1 MSDQNIPER
10 LEDILWRF
18 IEYSFELGKWGE
30 VIWIDLDMDLDMEKD
45 GSGYDGKGKVV
56 YPQKVHEFKYGRNCN
71 SSACV
76 RDIYY
81 SRYRSFDNS
90 YMIVFIK
97 YVGKDMDKI
106 KYMVRDIKSE
116 AYDLYNKIRNLYLDP
131 SRDHLVSVYF
141 RRDTSSYNKIIKE
154 IKKGIIFEKPP
165 ALKSIGFKDQPAFI
179 RSALV
184 KKKSNKY
191 NNRKES
197 KNELDYPN
205 SFKFSYIVYEK

>member
-1 MSDQNIPER
+1 MSDQNIPGK
-10 LEDILWRF
+10 LEDILRRVS
-18 IEYSFELGKWGE
+18 EYSFALDKWGK
-30 VIWIDLDMDLDMEKD
+30 VIWINLEIKKD
-45 GSGYDGKGKVV
+45 DRGYYGRGSVVNPPKV
-56 YPQKVHEFKYGRNCN
+56 YEFKYGRNCN

-81 SRYRSFDNS
+81 SRYKDDNS

-106 KYMVRDIKSE
+106 KYMVRDIESE
-116 AYDLYNKIRNLYLDP
+116 AYDLYNEIRNSYLDP
-131 SRDHLVSVYF
+131 SRNHLVSVYF
-141 RRDTSSYNKIIKE
+141 RRDTSSYKKITKE

-165 ALKSIGFKDQPAFI
+165 ALKKIGFKDQPAFI

-184 KKKSNKY
+184 EKKTNEY
-191 NNRKES
+191 NNREES

>member
-1 MSDQNIPER
+1 MSDQNISER

-18 IEYSFELGKWGE
+18 IGYSFELGKWGK
-30 VIWIDLDMDLDMEKD
+30 VIWINLEIKKRDE
-45 GSGYDGKGKVV
+45 GYYAEGNAVN
-56 YPQKVHEFKYGRNCN
+56 PQKVYKFKYGSNCN
-71 SSACV
+71 SSSCV

-81 SRYRSFDNS
+81 SRYKSYDNS
-90 YMIVFIK
+90 YMIAFIK

-106 KYMVRDIKSE
+106 KYMVRDIESE
-116 AYDLYNKIRNLYLDP
+116 AYDLCNEIRNLYLNP
-131 SRDHLVSVYF
+131 SVDHLVSVYF
-141 RRDTSSYNKIIKE
+141 RRDTSSYNKITKE

-165 ALKSIGFKDQPAFI
+165 ALKNIGFKDQPAFI

-191 NNRKES
+191 NNREES